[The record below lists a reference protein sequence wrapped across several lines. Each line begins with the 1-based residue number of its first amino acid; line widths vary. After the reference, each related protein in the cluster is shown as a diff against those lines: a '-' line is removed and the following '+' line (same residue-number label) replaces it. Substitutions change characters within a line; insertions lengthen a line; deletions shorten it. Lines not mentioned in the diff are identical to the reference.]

1 MSVLAPEIQKRLSE
15 WGLHGR
21 ILREQAR
28 DDLLEGQPPL
38 TAEQREQAMPR
49 YLQRHHIASQ
59 DQLQRWMA
67 REGLDQQD
75 LETLAVRELQWC
87 LLLEQRFRGAV
98 STLFLKRKSELDQVV
113 YSALWLEDQ
122 GLAHELFLQLKE
134 RENTFEQLTCTLPPP
149 PSESLPMGKLGPTP
163 LGSLP
168 PALAEL
174 LRVSRPGQIWPPKA
188 AEGGWLLIRLEEI
201 QPAVFNAGL
210 RQSLLLELGEQLL
223 QEQMSGSSSAASAA

>member
-1 MSVLAPEIQKRLSE
+1 MSVLAPELQKRLSG

-21 ILREQAR
+21 VLREQAR
-28 DDLLEGQPPL
+28 DELLANQPPL
-38 TAEQREQAMPR
+38 SPEQLEQAMPR
-49 YLQRHHIASQ
+49 YLQRHQISSKE
-59 DQLQRWMA
+59 QLERWMA

-75 LETLAVRELQWC
+75 LETLAKRELRWC
-87 LLLEQRFRGAV
+87 LFLEQRFRGAV
-98 STLFLKRKSELDQVV
+98 STLFLKRKTELDQVV

-122 GLAHELFLQLKE
+122 GLAHEVFLQLKE
-134 RENTFEQLTCTLPPP
+134 RESTFEQLTCTLPPP

-201 QPAVFNAGL
+201 QPAVFNSGL
-210 RQSLLLELGEQLL
+210 RQSLLLELGEDLLRDQLL
-223 QEQMSGSSSAASAA
+223 TPVSPSAAG